1 MKIEIFVSKLSV
13 EYAQR
18 VRGLQK
24 IILNVDMN
32 IDDVYDLAEE
42 LSGKIDKQE
51 WSNLRE
57 FINALEGKNNG

>member
-24 IILNVDMN
+24 IILTVDMN

-57 FINALEGKNNG
+57 FINALEKK